1 MEFGELKPILTAL
14 AVPPAA
20 PLLLALLGLLL
31 VRRWVGRI
39 LMVLGLVSLWFLS
52 CNAVAVALAAALL
65 PTPPAATPERMKAAD
80 IQAIVILGGGVLP
93 DAPEYG
99 QTQPSPNTLARLRLG
114 VWMARQTGKPLAF
127 SGGVGWAAA
136 GTGTA
141 TEGAVAERVLRDEYG
156 LLLQW
161 NEAASRD
168 TAENAQLLWQKMQP
182 SGMHRIA
189 LVTDAWHIPR
199 ASLEFRRAGFE
210 VLPAPTGF
218 AVPRERPLLEWLP
231 SAHGLAMSRQVVR
244 EWLGLQVARF

>member
-1 MEFGELKPILTAL
+1 MEYGELKPILTAL
-14 AVPPAA
+14 AVPPAG

-39 LMVLGLVSLWFLS
+39 FIALGLSSLWLAS
-52 CNAVAVALAAALL
+52 CNAVAVWLASTLL
-65 PTPPAATPERMKAAD
+65 PYPPPATPERMKAAD
-80 IQAIVILGGGVLP
+80 IQAVVILGGGVLP
-93 DAPEYG
+93 YAPEYG
-99 QTQPSPNTLARLRLG
+99 QTQPSANTLARLRLG

-136 GTGTA
+136 GTGA
-141 TEGAVAERVLRDEYG
+141 TSEGAVAERVLRDEYG

-161 NEAASRD
+161 NESESRD
-168 TAENAQLLWQKMQP
+168 TAENAQLLWKKMQP
-182 SGMHRIA
+182 SGMTRIA

-210 VLPAPTGF
+210 VLPAPTGY
-218 AVPRERPLLEWLP
+218 AVAREQPVLEWLP
-231 SAHGLAMSRQVVR
+231 SAHGLTLSRQVVR